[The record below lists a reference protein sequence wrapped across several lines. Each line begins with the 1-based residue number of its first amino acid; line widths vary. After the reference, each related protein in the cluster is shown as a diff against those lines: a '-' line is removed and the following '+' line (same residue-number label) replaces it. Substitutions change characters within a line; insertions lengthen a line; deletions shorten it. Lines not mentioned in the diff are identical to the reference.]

1 MNEEPKSRR
10 ERLVETY
17 HQLNQ
22 HLDHVALSPSV
33 RDQLKQAKAEALA
46 EIKAIDA
53 GEVK

>member
-1 MNEEPKSRR
+1 MSNEPKTRR

-22 HLDHVALSPSV
+22 HLDNVALSPSV
-33 RDQLKQAKAEALA
+33 REQLKQAKADALA